1 MATLTATAI
10 ARQSLDCNYDTS
22 SLNESIFKILDDMEV
37 DLESILIKAF
47 EQGLPNDL
55 ECSL

>member
-10 ARQSLDCNYDTS
+10 DRQSLDCDYDTS
-22 SLNESIFKILDDMEV
+22 RLSESIFKTLGDMEV